1 MLKFVLYWLFL
12 LFSLSSTQ
20 QLYAIKQHV
29 VLGTYDTSL
38 NTVDLDNGNV
48 VKLREIQLFSTSF
61 FPSVNAIAANPN
73 FSSPVYG
80 IFCGFQK
87 QDMAE
92 VRGLGLT
99 DVAFTIYGVPLG
111 SYANLV
117 FEPAIQLLIGN
128 TASGTLATIDPN
140 TGDSQKF
147 SQLVSTTIVCLSLDT
162 NKHNL
167 YVVTSANSMQQ
178 IYIISTLTGRI
189 VKSSNIPSS
198 VQILGMAYDNTN
210 TRMVGVANFQSSG
223 IQIAEIFTNGTVS
236 SIGPS
241 LSATFKGRYLVGPTV
256 DFTSN
261 SLIFVGYLNDLPID
275 YLFTVDLD
283 TGSETYVELNYFDG
297 GNLVSV
303 LYSNN
308 L

>member
-1 MLKFVLYWLFL
+1 MLKFVLYLLFL
-12 LFSLSSTQ
+12 LFSLSNAQ

-38 NTVDLDNGNV
+38 NTVDLSNGAV
-48 VKLREIQLFSTSF
+48 EKLRELQLFSSSF
-61 FPSVNAIAANPN
+61 FPSVNAIAENSN
-73 FSSPVYG
+73 LSSLAYG

-87 QDMAE
+87 QLMGE
-92 VRGLGLT
+92 ILGVGLT
-99 DVAFTIYGVPLG
+99 DVTYTAYPVPLG
-111 SYANLV
+111 SSANLV
-117 FEPAIQLLIGN
+117 YEPAIQLLIGN
-128 TASGTLATIDPN
+128 IAGGTLATINPYA
-140 TGDSQKF
+140 GESQQF

-178 IYIISTLTGRI
+178 IYIISTLNERI
-189 VKSSNIPSS
+189 VKSSNVTST
-198 VQILGMAYDNTN
+198 VQIMGMAYDSTN
-210 TRMVGVANFQSSG
+210 ARMVGVANFQSSG
-223 IQIAEIFTNGTVS
+223 IHIAEIFINGTVS

-241 LSATFKGRYLVGPTV
+241 LSATFQGRFLVGPTV

-261 SLIFVGYLNDLPID
+261 SLIFVGYLNDLSID

-283 TGSETYVELNYFDG
+283 TGSETYVELQYFDG

-303 LYSNN
+303 LYSNT